1 MIILKNEEMT
11 KVTGGSTITASLLS
25 AINKTVQIIFD
36 LGQSIGNSL
45 RRIINGEKCPI
56 QKTNTPNVT

>member
-45 RRIINGEKCPI
+45 RRIINGEKCTI
-56 QKTNTPNVT
+56 Y